1 MSIFGRLGYDSANTS
16 NVVTP
21 LSNNAISTL
30 SRMPPLLN
38 DWQTEDSSNSDVGDY
53 FVNPVANVTQDIWN
67 TANTIIT
74 ITGLQEALPDIYS
87 TVNDLRSSCNNFI
100 RHTNRISGV
109 SSMLDEPLQPHY
121 NTAIGI
127 SKIVMFIVF
136 RSDGIQN
143 NAPLMG
149 NFTSL
154 TINDTLTTMNTSIS
168 TYSANI
174 ANSISLSTFGTP
186 PDEYTSYTSNLTPT
200 QISTVT
206 AGLNSIINVMDTRRT
221 SDVNFY
227 NNSRAIVNDYST
239 LNQFSNPGQS
249 EKYLINNFIGTD
261 KLKSRINS

>member
-21 LSNNAISTL
+21 LSNNAITTME
-30 SRMPPLLN
+30 RMPPLLN
-38 DWQTEDSSNSDVGDY
+38 EWQIEDSSNSDVNGY
-53 FVNPVANVTQDIWN
+53 FVNPVANVTQGIWN
-67 TANTIIT
+67 TANTIIA
-74 ITGLQEALPDIYS
+74 ITGLQEALPEIYS
-87 TVNDLRSSCNNFI
+87 TVNNLRSSCNTFI

-109 SSMLDEPLQPHY
+109 SSILDEPLQPHY
-121 NTAIGI
+121 STAIGV

-154 TINDTLTTMNTSIS
+154 TINDTLITMNTAIS
-168 TYSANI
+168 GYSANI
-174 ANSISLSTFGTP
+174 ANSISLTTVGTP
-186 PDEYTSYTSNLTPT
+186 PDDYTSYTSNLTSI

-206 AGLNSIINVMDTRRT
+206 AGLNSIKNLMDTRRT

-227 NNSRAIVNDYST
+227 NNSRAIVSDYT
-239 LNQFSNPGQS
+239 VLNQFSNPGQT
-249 EKYLINNFIGTD
+249 EKYLINNYIGTD